1 MEQSR
6 TWSSRAYIVVF
17 FNIGVLTA
25 ARRPTVA
32 IMQWRNEIETHT
44 DNMLKTLVWHGS
56 SRETSTKE
64 LKKYDVVSVSL
75 SVIGLVIY
83 VDVFKI
89 LTSYAVLESCFRKEI
104 SGFKRKGKIVKEK
117 SPLHAIQWHRIIV
130 SRRRFNVI
138 RG

>member
-1 MEQSR
+1 MGQSQ
-6 TWSSRAYIVVF
+6 TWLSRAYIVVF

-75 SVIGLVIY
+75 SEVRLAIY
-83 VDVFKI
+83 VDVFLRFSL
-89 LTSYAVLESCFRKEI
+89 LTRCWRAVSGRRSAASNEI
-104 SGFKRKGKIVKEK
+104 GRAHV
-117 SPLHAIQWHRIIV
+117 
-130 SRRRFNVI
+130 
-138 RG
+138 